1 MVKSGIISVTIP
13 SHLLE
18 DANDSLRAVWFV
30 DVMGELMQFVG
41 EDGMELKE
49 QPEFIC
55 GDSSIS
61 VSLKIKALQSPFLVP
76 VKILLPCGNCSWS
89 VV

>member
-1 MVKSGIISVTIP
+1 
-13 SHLLE
+13 
-18 DANDSLRAVWFV
+18 
-30 DVMGELMQFVG
+30 MQFVG